1 MAGTAAIR
9 RLPEHGAQRADRTE
23 SIMSARTSFLVPS
36 LALLCAAA
44 VATALLVWHTSR
56 TPVIP
61 AQRSVLDHDDTV
73 HSASASPA
81 ALPASAPNAQA
92 RGETRR
98 GDLDPVEA
106 RARVEA
112 NIAALDTRFAA
123 ETLDAAWAM
132 REERALGA
140 FFAADALA
148 AQGLPSPDGLQI
160 ACRSATC
167 RISARY
173 ADPVEAEM
181 TTQRLAMHVA
191 AAMPYGAVMPRA
203 LDDGSIRVEAWYSST
218 RIAL

>member
-1 MAGTAAIR
+1 MA
-9 RLPEHGAQRADRTE
+9 
-23 SIMSARTSFLVPS
+23 ARTSFPVPS

-56 TPVIP
+56 VP
-61 AQRSVLDHDDTV
+61 AMSTQATKVDSDAPSRAIAPSAMPDTTAASV
-73 HSASASPA
+73 SAAHAS
-81 ALPASAPNAQA
+81 
-92 RGETRR
+92 GEARR

-106 RARVEA
+106 RARIET
-112 NIAALDTRFAA
+112 NIATLDTRFAA
-123 ETLDAAWAM
+123 EPFDAAWAM
-132 REERALGA
+132 REERTLGA

-148 AQGLPSPDGLQI
+148 TQELPAPDGLQI

-167 RISARY
+167 RISARF

-191 AAMPYGAVMPRA
+191 SDLPYGAVMPRT
-203 LDDGSIRVEAWYSST
+203 LDDGSIRIDAWYSSR

>member
-1 MAGTAAIR
+1 
-9 RLPEHGAQRADRTE
+9 
-23 SIMSARTSFLVPS
+23 MSARTSILVPS
-36 LALLCAAA
+36 LALLCGAAT
-44 VATALLVWHTSR
+44 ATALLVWHTSR
-56 TPVIP
+56 DP
-61 AQRSVLDHDDTV
+61 AI
-73 HSASASPA
+73 SAQAATIDSDGTAPSDISAPS
-81 ALPASAPNAQA
+81 ALPDAGRAPVSAA
-92 RGETRR
+92 RTPGETHR

-112 NIAALDTRFAA
+112 NIATLDTRFAA
-123 ETLDAAWAM
+123 EIPDTAWAM

-148 AQGLPSPDGLQI
+148 TQGLPAPDGLQI

-167 RISARY
+167 RISARF

-191 AAMPYGAVMPRA
+191 ADLPYGAVMPRA

>member
-1 MAGTAAIR
+1 
-9 RLPEHGAQRADRTE
+9 
-23 SIMSARTSFLVPS
+23 MSARQPLLILFC
-36 LALLCAAA
+36 ALLCGGAI
-44 VATALLVWHTSR
+44 ATGLLVLPQDRQMPAMPTQTQGHDRSEAASQA
-56 TPVIP
+56 TPDGALDMMTATQP
-61 AQRSVLDHDDTV
+61 ATYTPS
-73 HSASASPA
+73 
-81 ALPASAPNAQA
+81 
-92 RGETRR
+92 EKRR

-112 NIAALDTRFAA
+112 NIATLDTRFAA
-123 ETLDAAWAM
+123 ETPDAAWAM

-148 AQGLPSPDGLQI
+148 AQGLPAPDGLQI

-167 RISARY
+167 RISARF

-191 AAMPYGAVMPRA
+191 TDLPYRAVMPRA

>member
-1 MAGTAAIR
+1 
-9 RLPEHGAQRADRTE
+9 
-23 SIMSARTSFLVPS
+23 MSARTSLPVPS
-36 LALLCAAA
+36 FALLCAAA

-56 TPVIP
+56 SPVTPVQTSAP
-61 AQRSVLDHDDTV
+61 GHDDTV
-73 HSASASPA
+73 LSASASPA
-81 ALPASAPNAQA
+81 ALPDRAMTSAPNAQG
-92 RGETRR
+92 RSETRR

-106 RARVEA
+106 RARIEA
-112 NIAALDTRFAA
+112 NIATLDTRFAA

-132 REERALGA
+132 REESALGA

-148 AQGLPSPDGLQI
+148 TQGLPTPDGLQI

-167 RISARY
+167 RISARF

-191 AAMPYGAVMPRA
+191 TDLPYGAVMPRA

>member
-1 MAGTAAIR
+1 
-9 RLPEHGAQRADRTE
+9 
-23 SIMSARTSFLVPS
+23 MSARTSILVPS
-36 LALLCAAA
+36 LALLCGAAT
-44 VATALLVWHTSR
+44 ATALLVWHTSR
-56 TPVIP
+56 VPPMPTPSATID
-61 AQRSVLDHDDTV
+61 SDWTV
-73 HSASASPA
+73 SSDAVAPS
-81 ALPASAPNAQA
+81 ALPDAKMTSVTAA
-92 RGETRR
+92 RMPGETHR

-112 NIAALDTRFAA
+112 NIATLDTRFAA
-123 ETLDAAWAM
+123 EIPDAAWAM

-148 AQGLPSPDGLQI
+148 TQGLPAPDGLQI

-167 RISARY
+167 RISARF
-173 ADPVEAEM
+173 ADPVDAEM

-191 AAMPYGAVMPRA
+191 ADLPYGAVMPRA

>member
-1 MAGTAAIR
+1 
-9 RLPEHGAQRADRTE
+9 
-23 SIMSARTSFLVPS
+23 MSARTSILVPS
-36 LALLCAAA
+36 LALLCVAAT
-44 VATALLVWHTSR
+44 ATALLVWHTSR
-56 TPVIP
+56 DP
-61 AQRSVLDHDDTV
+61 AMPTQAATV
-73 HSASASPA
+73 DSDETAPSD
-81 ALPASAPNAQA
+81 ASAPSALPDAGRASVSAA
-92 RGETRR
+92 RAPGETRR
-98 GDLDPVEA
+98 GDLDAVEA

-112 NIAALDTRFAA
+112 NIATLDTRFAA

-140 FFAADALA
+140 FFTADALA
-148 AQGLPSPDGLQI
+148 TQGLPAPDGLQI

-167 RISARY
+167 RISARF

-191 AAMPYGAVMPRA
+191 SDLPYGAVMPRA

>member
-1 MAGTAAIR
+1 
-9 RLPEHGAQRADRTE
+9 
-23 SIMSARTSFLVPS
+23 MSARTSILVPS
-36 LALLCAAA
+36 LALLCGAAT
-44 VATALLVWHTSR
+44 ATALLVWHTSR
-56 TPVIP
+56 DP
-61 AQRSVLDHDDTV
+61 AI
-73 HSASASPA
+73 SAQAATIDSDGTAPSDISAPS
-81 ALPASAPNAQA
+81 ALPDAGRAPVSAA
-92 RGETRR
+92 RTPGETHR

-112 NIAALDTRFAA
+112 NIATLDTRFAA
-123 ETLDAAWAM
+123 EIPDAAWAM

-148 AQGLPSPDGLQI
+148 TQGLPAPDGLQI

-167 RISARY
+167 RISARF

-191 AAMPYGAVMPRA
+191 ADLPYGAVMPRA
-203 LDDGSIRVEAWYSST
+203 LDDGSIRVDAWYSST

>member
-1 MAGTAAIR
+1 
-9 RLPEHGAQRADRTE
+9 
-23 SIMSARTSFLVPS
+23 MSARTSILVPS
-36 LALLCAAA
+36 LALLCGAAT
-44 VATALLVWHTSR
+44 ATALLVWHTSR
-56 TPVIP
+56 DQAIS
-61 AQRSVLDHDDTV
+61 AQAATIDSDETAPSD
-73 HSASASPA
+73 ASARS
-81 ALPASAPNAQA
+81 ALPDTKMTSVSAA
-92 RGETRR
+92 RAPGESRR

-112 NIAALDTRFAA
+112 NIATLDTRFAA

-148 AQGLPSPDGLQI
+148 TQGLPAPDGLQI
-160 ACRSATC
+160 DCRSATC
-167 RISARY
+167 RISARF
-173 ADPVEAEM
+173 ADPIEAEM

-191 AAMPYGAVMPRA
+191 SDLPYGAVMPRA

>member
-1 MAGTAAIR
+1 MA
-9 RLPEHGAQRADRTE
+9 
-23 SIMSARTSFLVPS
+23 ARTSILVPS
-36 LALLCAAA
+36 LALLCGA
-44 VATALLVWHTSR
+44 ATATAVLVWHTSR
-56 TPVIP
+56 VPVMP
-61 AQRSVLDHDDTV
+61 AQAATVERDDHALSSAAAPPVQPDTAMASV
-73 HSASASPA
+73 PA
-81 ALPASAPNAQA
+81 ARAP
-92 RGETRR
+92 GETRR

-112 NIAALDTRFAA
+112 NIATLDTRFAA
-123 ETLDAAWAM
+123 ETLDTAWAM

-148 AQGLPSPDGLQI
+148 KQGLPPPDSLQI

-167 RISARY
+167 RISARF

-203 LDDGSIRVEAWYSST
+203 LDDGSIRVDAWYSST